1 MNDFFKQF
9 EPPIIVLNMPLGL
22 VAFILTFMFAVVSPA
37 FADDV
42 IKPAPPQT
50 VVEPMEIRALPGK
63 LNSIP
68 VFNSNSP
75 EVVQNEGILLST
87 FPPKGMKFP
96 GAHLN
101 HPLNGAFDI
110 FFHHISNGLLTK
122 SNRTIFI
129 GIVAHNPNVQNA
141 VIQIDRAATYLSQ
154 PDAPF
159 KVLPPSADNA
169 QGDVFAGPGDRV
181 MSDFLHE
188 KANDP
193 IWPKTIVIPPHHTR
207 IIAAF
212 PIPIKTLEPP
222 INGLSGLIAASTSR
236 PIYLAS
242 LALYGK
248 QDGDIDDVPELVEWD
263 KTLHDS
269 DLVHPREKAPTEPG
283 TKASIIYGRV
293 AGVSNGTVWTGAI
306 TDGPNEK
313 FHSVKPGTKVSYP
326 ISSIEQGTFG
336 TGQIQSADM
345 LVHYPDTAHHSHGNY
360 GVHYAL
366 QIPLHNTND
375 IETVVTIH
383 LQTPLKSNERKSELQ
398 FFDSAPT
405 RVFYR
410 GTVRTRYLND
420 DGQNC
425 DKFIH
430 LVENR
435 GERSG
440 PIVQFLLK
448 GGEQRNVAL
457 DLYYP
462 PDATPPQVLTI
473 KAFPLVH

>member
-1 MNDFFKQF
+1 M
-9 EPPIIVLNMPLGL
+9 L
-22 VAFILTFMFAVVSPA
+22 V
-37 FADDV
+37 
-42 IKPAPPQT
+42 
-50 VVEPMEIRALPGK
+50 IR
-63 LNSIP
+63 
-68 VFNSNSP
+68 
-75 EVVQNEGILLST
+75 
-87 FPPKGMKFP
+87 
-96 GAHLN
+96 
-101 HPLNGAFDI
+101 
-110 FFHHISNGLLTK
+110 
-122 SNRTIFI
+122 
-129 GIVAHNPNVQNA
+129 
-141 VIQIDRAATYLSQ
+141 IDRAATYLSQ

-159 KVLPPSADNA
+159 KVLPPTADNA
-169 QGDVFAGPGDRV
+169 QGDVYAGPGDRV

-212 PIPIKTLEPP
+212 PIPIKTLVPP
-222 INGLSGLIAASTSR
+222 INGLSGMIAANASR

-248 QDGDIDDVPELVEWD
+248 QDGDVDDVPQLAEWD
-263 KTLHDS
+263 KTLHDC
-269 DLVHPREKAPTEPG
+269 DLAHPREKTPTAPG
-283 TKASIIYGRV
+283 TKTSIVYGRV
-293 AGVSNGTVWTGAI
+293 AGVSNGTRWNGSI
-306 TDGPNEK
+306 TDGPNDP
-313 FHSVKPGTKVSYP
+313 HLSVKPGTKISYP

-366 QIPLHNTND
+366 RIPLQNTND

-383 LQTPLKSNERKSELQ
+383 LQTPLKSDEHKNELQ
-398 FFDSAPT
+398 FYDSAPT

-410 GTVRTRYLND
+410 GTVRARYLND

-425 DKFIH
+425 DNFVH
-430 LVENR
+430 LVQNR

-440 PIVQFLLK
+440 PLIQFLLK
-448 GGEQRNVAL
+448 GGEQRNVSL

-473 KAFPLVH
+473 KAFPLAH